1 MSNYNKSLF
10 EGVPKKNPNKS
21 KFNRSHEWKAQM
33 LPGYLIP
40 CLVEETLPG
49 DNYDLNAEFMFRF
62 SPLYFPIMHKMTM
75 RADWFFVPNR
85 ILWQNTGDGGQAGW
99 VKWISELQEATP
111 PYFTGNLTK
120 SDVSFNNHLLCYMG
134 LPLIDVVDGSYS
146 GLVEELN
153 AFPISAYIKI
163 WDEYYRVPQ
172 LEDEKWSNLQ
182 DGDMTTVFDAVLAT
196 APGGV
201 YLPFSAK
208 WEKDYFTSALPT
220 PQIGDAIQIP
230 LVQDTDGDGI
240 FYDNNPTTWRKLSD
254 GTIMTGTHL
263 LGTVGSPGDGHTEA
277 NAEPLGL
284 DIQDTAGTI
293 RQLRLAE
300 VLQSYYERIMKVGQR
315 YRDFIK
321 GLWGVDPQP
330 MTIDRPVL
338 IGSKF
343 GRVQIADVMTQAYTA
358 VGETGSIRTG
368 DYTGQA
374 NLYSSDNDQ
383 MNYYCHEHGWILC
396 ILQLN
401 PNTSYGNGIE
411 RFWRRSVP
419 TDYALD
425 MFASIGDQEIAKEE
439 VLYNPIIADEE
450 KNFETFGYIP
460 RFSEYRYKN
469 NMHVGILSYD
479 AGLSQHLG
487 RIWDLAGYDNDIEID
502 SVFTSS
508 APDLVGGI
516 RITDT
521 FRTLPSGVTQFPSEG
536 LIYAHVFH
544 TIWVDR
550 ALPMFSTP
558 KL

>member
-1 MSNYNKSLF
+1 MNYNKSLF

-49 DNYDLNAEFMFRF
+49 DNYDLNAEFLFRF

-85 ILWQNTGDGGQAGW
+85 ILWQSTGDGGQLGW
-99 VKWISELQEATP
+99 SKWIAEVQDATP

-120 SDVSFNNHLLCYMG
+120 SNVSFNNHLLCYMG
-134 LPLIDVVDGSYS
+134 LPLIDVVDGTYS
-146 GLVEELN
+146 GLVEDLN
-153 AFPISAYIKI
+153 AFPVSAYIKI

-182 DGDMTTVFDAVLAT
+182 DGDMTTIFDAALAT

-201 YLPFSAK
+201 YLPLPAK

-230 LVQDTDGDGI
+230 MIGEPDPVTGQSTYPSLWREDNGDPHLVTEPI
-240 FYDNNPTTWRKLSD
+240 
-254 GTIMTGTHL
+254 GTRALDAETGGQTTGTHI
-263 LGTVGSPGDGHTEA
+263 
-277 NAEPLGL
+277 GL
-284 DIQDTAGTI
+284 DVQTTAATI

-300 VLQSYYERIMKVGQR
+300 TLQSYYERIMKVGQR

-343 GRVQIADVMTQAYTA
+343 GRVQISDVMTQAYTA
-358 VGETGSIRTG
+358 VGETGSVRTG

-383 MNYYCHEHGWILC
+383 MNYYCNEHGWILC

-411 RFWRRSVP
+411 RFWRRSVQ

-425 MFASIGDQEIAKEE
+425 MFAGIGDQEIAKEE

-487 RIWDLAGYDNDIEID
+487 RIWDLAGYDTDIEID

-521 FRTLPSGVTQFPSEG
+521 FRTLPSGVTQYPSEG